1 MAPRKSAPTARR
13 HGAHDYGFRCDT
25 RTAASLQ
32 STQQPRATCATGH
45 NNPSNSRRIR
55 SDPAVP
61 ALFLTNADDAA
72 DRAALSAA
80 TTRATPPAAV
90 LALDASPALPRV
102 SAATARGLSHA
113 YGATAAVPIALG
125 EHAYAVHWRVDAEP
139 AADAHA
145 YRFVVGP
152 ATGTLWLDPLAEIE
166 WLGDAADPAVPAVIR
181 AALLADLGA
190 PLAATLQAATRQRV
204 ELLPPAEPA
213 PAWHASPAALRFELR
228 RADGAW
234 RCHGALLFDAPDAL
248 AVFFASA
255 PAARPDAAA
264 LYANLPV
271 PLVFEI
277 GRTELTMA
285 ELADVVGGDIIAI
298 ERWHAHEQNLLCV
311 ARVPAAPAW
320 EITGR
325 PSGSR
330 LTVERIREM
339 PLEPTRTDTPPA
351 TGAAHDASP
360 ADAPRALDGLAVDL
374 RFELPPTSMP
384 LGELSAL
391 QPGAV
396 IELQQG
402 INQSVIH
409 LVANGMLIGTGHLIA
424 VGQKLGVRV
433 VTLTQ
438 PAPRER

>member
-1 MAPRKSAPTARR
+1 M
-13 HGAHDYGFRCDT
+13 
-25 RTAASLQ
+25 
-32 STQQPRATCATGH
+32 
-45 NNPSNSRRIR
+45 
-55 SDPAVP
+55 P
-61 ALFLTNADDAA
+61 ALFLTNADTGDAA
-72 DRAALSAA
+72 NRAAPAA
-80 TTRATPPAAV
+80 PPTPAAPPATC
-90 LALDASPALPRV
+90 ALDASPYLPRL
-102 SAATARGLSHA
+102 SAAAARGLSHA
-113 YGATAAVPIALG
+113 YCASEAVPITLG
-125 EHAYAVHWRVDAEP
+125 EHAYQVRWRVDAEP
-139 AADAHA
+139 AADAQA

-152 ATGTLWLDPLAEIE
+152 AVGTLWIDPLAETE

-181 AALLADLGA
+181 AALLADLCA
-190 PLAATLQAATRQRV
+190 PLTAALQAATRQRV
-204 ELLPPAEPA
+204 ELLPPAA
-213 PAWHASPAALRFELR
+213 TSPAWHASPAALRFELR

-234 RCHGALLFDAPDAL
+234 RCHGALSFDAPDAL
-248 AVFFASA
+248 AVFFAAA
-255 PAARPDAAA
+255 PAAAPDARAA
-264 LYANLPV
+264 YANLPV

-298 ERWHAHEQNLLCV
+298 ERWHAHEQSLLCV
-311 ARVPAAPAW
+311 ARVPAVPAW

-325 PSGSR
+325 PSGNR
-330 LTVERIREM
+330 LTVQRIREM
-339 PLEPTRTDTPPA
+339 PLEPTRTDTSP
-351 TGAAHDASP
+351 TGAHDASGAAASGAAAP
-360 ADAPRALDGLAVDL
+360 TGDAPRPLDGLAVDL

-409 LVANGMLIGTGHLIA
+409 LVANGMLIGTGQLIA

>member
-1 MAPRKSAPTARR
+1 M
-13 HGAHDYGFRCDT
+13 
-25 RTAASLQ
+25 
-32 STQQPRATCATGH
+32 
-45 NNPSNSRRIR
+45 
-55 SDPAVP
+55 P

-113 YGATAAVPIALG
+113 YGAPAAVPIALG
-125 EHAYAVHWRVDAEP
+125 EHAYAVRWRVDAEP

-152 ATGTLWLDPLAEIE
+152 ATGTLWLDPLAETE

-255 PAARPDAAA
+255 PAAPPDAAA

-271 PLVFEI
+271 PLAFEL
-277 GRTELTMA
+277 GRTALTAA
-285 ELADVVGGDIIAI
+285 ELADVVAGDIIAI
-298 ERWHAHEQNLLCV
+298 EHWRAHEQDLLCV
-311 ARVPAAPAW
+311 AYVRAAPAW

-325 PSGSR
+325 PAGNR
-330 LTVERIREM
+330 LTVQRIREM
-339 PLEPTRTDTPPA
+339 PLEPPRTDSASAAAPDTP
-351 TGAAHDASP
+351 P
-360 ADAPRALDGLAVDL
+360 ADAPRSLDGLAVDL

-384 LGELSAL
+384 LGELGTL

-396 IELQQG
+396 IELPHG

-409 LVANGMLIGTGHLIA
+409 LVANGMLIGTGQLIA

-433 VTLTQ
+433 VTLT
-438 PAPRER
+438 PPTPRER

>member
-1 MAPRKSAPTARR
+1 M
-13 HGAHDYGFRCDT
+13 
-25 RTAASLQ
+25 
-32 STQQPRATCATGH
+32 
-45 NNPSNSRRIR
+45 
-55 SDPAVP
+55 P

-125 EHAYAVHWRVDAEP
+125 EHAYAVRWRVDAEP

-152 ATGTLWLDPLAEIE
+152 ATGTLWLDPLAETE

-255 PAARPDAAA
+255 PAAPPDAAA

-271 PLVFEI
+271 PLAFEL
-277 GRTELTMA
+277 GRTALTAA
-285 ELADVVGGDIIAI
+285 ELADVVAGDIIAI
-298 ERWHAHEQNLLCV
+298 EHWRAHEQDLLCV
-311 ARVPAAPAW
+311 AYVRAAPAW

-325 PSGSR
+325 PAGNR
-330 LTVERIREM
+330 LTVQRIREM
-339 PLEPTRTDTPPA
+339 PLEPPRTDSASAAAPDAPA
-351 TGAAHDASP
+351 
-360 ADAPRALDGLAVDL
+360 ADAPRSLDGLAVDL

-384 LGELSAL
+384 LGELGTL

-396 IELQQG
+396 IELPHG

-409 LVANGMLIGTGHLIA
+409 LVANGMLIGTGQLIA

-433 VTLTQ
+433 VTLT
-438 PAPRER
+438 PPTPRER

>member
-1 MAPRKSAPTARR
+1 M
-13 HGAHDYGFRCDT
+13 
-25 RTAASLQ
+25 
-32 STQQPRATCATGH
+32 
-45 NNPSNSRRIR
+45 
-55 SDPAVP
+55 P

-125 EHAYAVHWRVDAEP
+125 EHAYAVRWRVDAEP

-152 ATGTLWLDPLAEIE
+152 ATGTLWLDPLAETE

-248 AVFFASA
+248 AVFFATA
-255 PAARPDAAA
+255 PAAPPDAAA

-271 PLVFEI
+271 PLAFEL
-277 GRTELTMA
+277 GRTALTAA
-285 ELADVVGGDIIAI
+285 ELADVVAGDIIAI
-298 ERWHAHEQNLLCV
+298 EHWRAHEQDLLCV
-311 ARVPAAPAW
+311 AYVRAAPAW

-325 PSGSR
+325 PAGNR
-330 LTVERIREM
+330 LTVQRIREM
-339 PLEPTRTDTPPA
+339 PLEPPRTDSA
-351 TGAAHDASP
+351 SAAAPDAPP
-360 ADAPRALDGLAVDL
+360 ADAPRSLDGLAVDL

-384 LGELSAL
+384 LGELGTL

-396 IELQQG
+396 IELPHG

-409 LVANGMLIGTGHLIA
+409 LVANGMLIGTGQLIA

-433 VTLTQ
+433 VTLT
-438 PAPRER
+438 PPTPRER

>member
-1 MAPRKSAPTARR
+1 M
-13 HGAHDYGFRCDT
+13 
-25 RTAASLQ
+25 
-32 STQQPRATCATGH
+32 
-45 NNPSNSRRIR
+45 
-55 SDPAVP
+55 P
-61 ALFLTNADDAA
+61 ALSLTNADAGDAA
-72 DRAALSAA
+72 NRASPAA
-80 TTRATPPAAV
+80 ATPPAAAPAIPPSPAV
-90 LALDASPALPRV
+90 VALDASPWLPRL
-102 SAATARGLSHA
+102 SAAAARGLSHA
-113 YGATAAVPIALG
+113 YGATGAVPVTLG
-125 EHAYAVHWRVDAEP
+125 EHAYEVRWRVDAEP

-145 YRFVVGP
+145 YRFVIGP
-152 ATGTLWLDPLAEIE
+152 AAGMLWIDPVAESAWLD
-166 WLGDAADPAVPAVIR
+166 DAADPAVPAVIR
-181 AALLADLGA
+181 AALLADLVA
-190 PLAATLQAATRQRV
+190 PLSTVLQAATRQRV
-204 ELLPPAEPA
+204 ELLPPPTSV
-213 PAWHASPAALRFELR
+213 PAWRSAPAALRFELR

-248 AVFFASA
+248 AVFFAA
-255 PAARPDAAA
+255 PAAARPDTRAA
-264 LYANLPV
+264 YASLPV

-285 ELADVVGGDIIAI
+285 ELADVVSGDIIAI
-298 ERWHAHEQNLLCV
+298 ERWRAHEQNLLCV

-325 PSGSR
+325 PSGNR

-351 TGAAHDASP
+351 TAQDASP
-360 ADAPRALDGLAVDL
+360 DDAPRSLDGLAVDL
-374 RFELPPTSMP
+374 RFELPPTSIP
-384 LGELSAL
+384 LGELGAL

>member
-1 MAPRKSAPTARR
+1 M
-13 HGAHDYGFRCDT
+13 
-25 RTAASLQ
+25 
-32 STQQPRATCATGH
+32 
-45 NNPSNSRRIR
+45 
-55 SDPAVP
+55 P

-113 YGATAAVPIALG
+113 YGAPAAVPIALG
-125 EHAYAVHWRVDAEP
+125 EHAYAVRWRVDAEP

-152 ATGTLWLDPLAEIE
+152 ATGTLWLDPLAETE

-255 PAARPDAAA
+255 PAAPPDAAA

-271 PLVFEI
+271 PLAFEL
-277 GRTELTMA
+277 GRTALTAA
-285 ELADVVGGDIIAI
+285 ELADVVAGDIIAI
-298 ERWHAHEQNLLCV
+298 EHWRAHEQDLLCV
-311 ARVPAAPAW
+311 AYVRAAPAW

-325 PSGSR
+325 PAGNR
-330 LTVERIREM
+330 LTVQRIREM
-339 PLEPTRTDTPPA
+339 PLEPPRTDSA
-351 TGAAHDASP
+351 SAAAPDAPP
-360 ADAPRALDGLAVDL
+360 ADAPRSLDGLAVDL

-384 LGELSAL
+384 LGELGTL

-396 IELQQG
+396 IELPHG

-409 LVANGMLIGTGHLIA
+409 LVANGMLIGTGQLIA

-433 VTLTQ
+433 VTLT
-438 PAPRER
+438 PPTPRER